1 MSHVAEYDASG
12 LQCPLPLI
20 TAAKKLKALAEGE
33 VLKVVATDPG
43 TLKDMPAL
51 CRQNRH
57 QLVEQTEVDGRY
69 VFLIR
74 R

>member
-20 TAAKKLKALAEGE
+20 RAAKKLKALAEGE

-43 TLKDMPAL
+43 TLEDMPAL